1 MIQHN
6 LTIAF
11 RNLTKYKLQTVIS
24 IASIAIGIVVL
35 AVVHS
40 MLQQHRLPAICG
52 EPYYE
57 RSYTLTFDS
66 VANGAAAYLPA
77 ATNREIIQTLR
88 RDGGLRCTEGP
99 ITANTPTM
107 FSGRIRYY
115 RGDSVLVKTHAGY
128 GLIEPERP
136 IFLGMRSAITGDK
149 IKPLKDGEAVV
160 SESHARAVFGDASP
174 LGLIVAV
181 SLYYQHTAGYRVVDV
196 FRDVSRNDGELHEKD
211 LLVCDGSS
219 GKYSGTGNMGDYR
232 ASLGYFQVSMWYHP
246 AVEVVLRE
254 GCTVAQ
260 LEQEASARLKHMGL
274 KAKAES
280 VSERMRSDNN
290 MTIALQTVGYLLG
303 ALILLAAIV
312 GFLRMQIQLFW
323 MRRHE
328 LSLRIV
334 NGARRSQL
342 FVLLMTEVCLLLGT
356 ALLLSVA
363 LDTWLNDTVGV
374 RLAAIAEDNRLWGM
388 DSRYLICLAIT
399 AVLLLLCATIVYVTL
414 QRICRAELGL
424 AQSMRHSRS
433 HTFRNAMLGVQ
444 LAITV
449 FFVCI
454 SFQFTQWTKGVCREF
469 SEPADSRIYKESFI
483 LDTRPMDD
491 RQAFCD
497 AVSHLPNVA
506 QFFPVEYSMHADVP
520 AIKENKALTK
530 LLQDRPNWPMFQ
542 VSDTIQLN
550 YLGIRVDWFSHVTDR
565 SNCILVQEDMY
576 RILQEHGVIDGSTLA
591 LYKYSLPV
599 AGTYDEVPFQ
609 SKDLLR
615 GENFIIIAP
624 GGELYVAQYVVVP
637 RKGQYAEVKREI
649 EEIVQRMEPG
659 NGIPV
664 LSNYYETEAV
674 RTIMA
679 RNISLAVWA
688 LALVSLL
695 VSIMSVYSTIALDTR
710 ARRKEVAIRKI
721 NGAKGR
727 DIVLLFGRLYL
738 MIYVVVCVVVLP
750 VAVLFQKT
758 VVVEMSSVD
767 YSGSVVLPLL
777 YGVLTVGAAV
787 ALIVGWQV
795 RGIMRV
801 NPAEII
807 AKE

>member
-11 RNLTKYKLQTVIS
+11 RNLWKYKLQTLIS

-40 MLQQHRLPAICG
+40 MLQQFRLPAICG

-57 RSYTLTFDS
+57 RAYTLRFDS
-66 VANGAAAYLPA
+66 IGKESADASAAMKK
-77 ATNREIIQTLR
+77 EIIKALK
-88 RDGGLRCTEGP
+88 RDGGLRCAEGN
-99 ITANTPTM
+99 ITTRNSV
-107 FSGRIRYY
+107 FYGGVISYY
-115 RGDSVLVKTHAGY
+115 KGDSIVLKKDAGY
-128 GLIEPERP
+128 SLIDPERP
-136 IFLGMRSAITGDK
+136 AYKGMRSAITGDK
-149 IKPLKDGEAVV
+149 IRTLKSGEAII
-160 SESHARAVFGDASP
+160 SESHARAAFGNASP
-174 LGLIVAV
+174 LGLTFALSFQTQSYNCTI
-181 SLYYQHTAGYRVVDV
+181 VDV
-196 FRDVSRNDGELHEKD
+196 YRDISRNDEELDDRD
-211 LLVCDGSS
+211 LFVCLGLLEEDEVPESYCSS
-219 GKYSGTGNMGDYR
+219 VD
-232 ASLGYFQVSMWYHP
+232 
-246 AVEVVLRE
+246 VVLRE
-254 GCTVAQ
+254 GCSVAQ
-260 LEQEASARLKHMGL
+260 LEQEASARLKPMGFC
-274 KAKAES
+274 AKAES

-290 MTIALQTVGYLLG
+290 MTIALQTVGHLFG

-312 GFLRMQIQLFW
+312 GFLRMQLQLFW

-374 RLAAIAEDNRLWGM
+374 YLAVIMEGDNLWGM
-388 DSRYLICLAIT
+388 DSRYLICLAIV
-399 AVLLLLCATIVYVTL
+399 AVLLLLCAAIVYVTL

-424 AQSMRHSRS
+424 AQSMRRSRS
-433 HTFRNAMLGVQ
+433 HTFRNVMLGVQ

-454 SFQFTQWTKGVCREF
+454 SFQFTQWAQGMCQKYN
-469 SEPADSRIYKESFI
+469 EPADSRIYKESFI
-483 LDTRPMDD
+483 LNVRPM
-491 RQAFCD
+491 REGSRACRD
-497 AVSHLPNVA
+497 AVSQLPDVA
-506 QFFPVEYSMHADVP
+506 QFFPVELSMRCALP
-520 AIKENKALTK
+520 AAEDNKALK
-530 LLQDRPNWPMFQ
+530 DRLQGCVDLCTFL
-542 VSDTIQLN
+542 VEDTTMLN
-550 YLGIRVDWFSHVTDR
+550 YLGIRVQWFKQIADR

-576 RILQEHGVIDGSTLA
+576 RILQEHGAIDGGTLT
-591 LYKYSLPV
+591 LRGFETYSLPI
-599 AGTYDEVPFQ
+599 AGTYDAVPFTTR
-609 SKDLLR
+609 LLLDQ
-615 GENFIIIAP
+615 ENFILISP
-624 GGELYVAQYVVVP
+624 GVEKYVSQYVVVP
-637 RKGQYAEVKREI
+637 RKGRYAEVQREI
-649 EEIVQRMEPG
+649 EEIVQRMDPG
-659 NGIPV
+659 NTIPM
-664 LSNYYETEAV
+664 LSNYYETEAA

-688 LALVSLL
+688 LAMVSLL

-738 MIYVVVCVVVLP
+738 VLCAVVCVVVLP
-750 VAVLFQKT
+750 VAALFQKT

-777 YGVLTVGAAV
+777 YGVAVVVLAV

-795 RGIMRV
+795 RSIMRV
-801 NPAEII
+801 NPADII

>member
-11 RNLTKYKLQTVIS
+11 RNLWKYKLQTIIS

-40 MLQQHRLPAICG
+40 ALQQFSLPAICG

-57 RSYTLTFDS
+57 RAYTLRFDS
-66 VANGAAAYLPA
+66 IGKESAGASAAMKK
-77 ATNREIIQTLR
+77 EIIKALK
-88 RDGGLRCTEGP
+88 RDGGLRCAEGN
-99 ITANTPTM
+99 ITVRNSM
-107 FSGRIRYY
+107 FFGGIISYY
-115 RGDSVLVKTHAGY
+115 KGDSIVVKKDAGY
-128 GLIEPERP
+128 SLIDPERP
-136 IFLGMRSAITGDK
+136 AYLGMRSAITGDK
-149 IKPLKDGEAVV
+149 IRTLKHGEAIV
-160 SESHARAVFGDASP
+160 SESYARTVFGNASP
-174 LGLIVAV
+174 LGLTFTLSFQTQSYDCTI
-181 SLYYQHTAGYRVVDV
+181 VDV
-196 FRDVSRNDGELHEKD
+196 YRDISRNDNELDDRD
-211 LLVCDGSS
+211 LFVCLGLLEEDEVPESYCSS
-219 GKYSGTGNMGDYR
+219 VD
-232 ASLGYFQVSMWYHP
+232 
-246 AVEVVLRE
+246 VVLRE
-254 GCTVAQ
+254 GCSVAQ
-260 LEQEASARLKHMGL
+260 LEQEASARLEPMGFC
-274 KAKAES
+274 AKAES

-290 MTIALQTVGYLLG
+290 MTIALQTVGHLFG

-312 GFLRMQIQLFW
+312 GFLRMQLQLFW

-374 RLAAIAEDNRLWGM
+374 RLAVIMEGDNLWGM
-388 DSRYLICLAIT
+388 DSRYLICLAIA
-399 AVLLLLCATIVYVTL
+399 AVLLLLCAAIVYITL

-424 AQSMRHSRS
+424 AQSMRRSRSRS
-433 HTFRNAMLGVQ
+433 HTFRNVMLGVQ

-454 SFQFTQWTKGVCREF
+454 SFQFTQWANGMCDYY

-483 LDTRPMDD
+483 LNTSPMGEGW
-491 RQAFCD
+491 RAFRD
-497 AVSHLPNVA
+497 AVSQLSDVA
-506 QFFPVEYSMHADVP
+506 QFIPVELSMRCNLP
-520 AIKENKALTK
+520 AAEDNKALK
-530 LLQDRPNWPMFQ
+530 DRLQGCVDLCTSL
-542 VSDTIQLN
+542 VEDTTMLN
-550 YLGIRVDWFSHVTDR
+550 YLGIRVEWFKQITDR

-576 RILQEHGVIDGSTLA
+576 RILQEHGATDGGTLT
-591 LYKYSLPV
+591 LRSFNTYSLPI
-599 AGTYDEVPFQ
+599 AGTYDAVPFHT
-609 SKDLLR
+609 KFLLDQ
-615 GENFIIIAP
+615 ENFIIISP
-624 GGELYVAQYVVVP
+624 DVEKYISQYVVVP
-637 RKGQYAEVKREI
+637 REGRYAEVQREI
-649 EEIVQRMEPG
+649 EEIAQRMEPG
-659 NGIPV
+659 NAIPV
-664 LSNYYETEAV
+664 LSNYYETEAA

-679 RNISLAVWA
+679 KNISLAVWA

-738 MIYVVVCVVVLP
+738 VLCAVACLIVLP
-750 VAVLFQKT
+750 VAALFQQT
-758 VVVEMSSVD
+758 VVTGMSSVD
-767 YSGSVVLPLL
+767 YSGSVALPLL
-777 YGVLTVGAAV
+777 CGVAVVLLAV

-801 NPAEII
+801 NPADII